1 MVLGRIVHY
10 TVDAVFLATVVAGV
24 RRSSGFT
31 LVTYTSV
38 HAWLSFSTSW
48 SYRTASELNEHL
60 TARTP
65 PSYRTPPSALLLSD
79 FSELEIPFS
88 T

>member
-31 LVTYTSV
+31 LVTYLCSCMAFV
-38 HAWLSFSTSW
+38 LYVMVISHSF
-48 SYRTASELNEHL
+48 RAK
-60 TARTP
+60 
-65 PSYRTPPSALLLSD
+65 
-79 FSELEIPFS
+79 
-88 T
+88 